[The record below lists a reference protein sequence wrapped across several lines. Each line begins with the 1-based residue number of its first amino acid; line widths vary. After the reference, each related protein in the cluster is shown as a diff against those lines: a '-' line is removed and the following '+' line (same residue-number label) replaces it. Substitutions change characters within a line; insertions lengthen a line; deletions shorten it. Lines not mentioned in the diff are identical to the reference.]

1 MLFAIAGH
9 QKLYVAICR
18 WLDQPG
24 VGALVGENDSFYLEE
39 LDISR
44 LAHANMKVIGSVN
57 RILEKRMDGL

>member
-24 VGALVGENDSFYLEE
+24 VGALVGENDSFLSGRIGYITFGSCEHE
-39 LDISR
+39 GDR
-44 LAHANMKVIGSVN
+44 LCKSD
-57 RILEKRMDGL
+57 LEKRMDGL